1 MTDHSEKPNG
11 YVSRTLSTADKSYC
25 HLKKSPGCVFG
36 VKRFHSYLLGHLFT
50 LVTDH
55 KSLLSLL
62 NCKKAVPAQASTKIQ
77 RWALT
82 LAIYEYT
89 LVFKNT
95 NPYCNADV
103 LNRLPLK
110 DTVDVPLPQEKVLLF
125 QFLDKAPV
133 SASQIC
139 IWTQRDP
146 VISKVMEYI
155 QTKWSD
161 TEDDVNR
168 KPYFFRTL
176 IVKWLYSLGKQSCST
191 SSRTPTITAR
201 AS

>member
-1 MTDHSEKPNG
+1 MIQFDPTKELILACDASGYGIGAVLAHRMTDHSEKPNG

-110 DTVDVPLPQEKVLLF
+110 D
-125 QFLDKAPV
+125 
-133 SASQIC
+133 S
-139 IWTQRDP
+139 
-146 VISKVMEYI
+146 
-155 QTKWSD
+155 
-161 TEDDVNR
+161 
-168 KPYFFRTL
+168 
-176 IVKWLYSLGKQSCST
+176 
-191 SSRTPTITAR
+191 
-201 AS
+201 